1 MRGLQSTRLSP
12 GSRPTTLSS
21 AEIYDRPICNCEATT
36 VRTNNAEEGA
46 MKRDTENETPEARNL
61 SRREVLGLIGATAA
75 ASLAGGPG
83 EQPASA
89 QEASAP
95 AQNMKSRIVR
105 LDAKLEPIAIDTAR
119 TAVIVCD
126 MQNDFGTAGGMFNRA
141 GLDISMIRGAVGPT
155 AA

>member
-46 MKRDTENETPEARNL
+46 MKRDTENETPETRNL

-75 ASLAGGPG
+75 ASLVGGAG
-83 EQPASA
+83 EQSASA
-89 QEASAP
+89 QQTSAP
-95 AQNMKSRIVR
+95 TQNMRSRIVK
-105 LDAKLEPIAIDTAR
+105 LDAKPEPIAIDSAR
-119 TAVIVCD
+119 
-126 MQNDFGTAGGMFNRA
+126 R
-141 GLDISMIRGAVGPT
+141 SEERRVGKECRSRWSPYH
-155 AA
+155 